1 MDLAFKL
8 TGYDCVVL
16 GIFAVLVGRGI
27 WLGFLRQVTGLV
39 ALYLGY
45 LVAGQYHDR
54 FFPFLKSISANPKI
68 VFLAS
73 YALLFC
79 ATYVGAM
86 LLGKLLSSAVKVT
99 LAGWFDRLV
108 GAGLGFLKAMILV
121 VLIHMILGTAIPPE
135 NTMLQSCQ
143 TCPSLDGAVRLCVD
157 LIRNEE
163 VRKALLQHQPA
174 VSMNTIKKYFVPEK
188 TMVEPQK

>member
-8 TGYDCVVL
+8 TTYDYVVF
-16 GIFAVLVGRGI
+16 GIFAVLIGRGI
-27 WLGFLRQVTGLV
+27 WLGFLRQITGLV

-45 LVAGQYHDR
+45 VVAGQYNDR
-54 FFPFLKSISANPKI
+54 FFPFLKSISENPKV

-79 ATYVGAM
+79 LTYVGAM
-86 LLGKLLSSAVKVT
+86 LIGKLLSSAVKVT

-108 GAGLGFLKAMILV
+108 GAGLGFLKAIILV
-121 VLIHMILGTAIPPE
+121 VLMHMILGSVLRPE

-143 TCPSLDGAVRLCVD
+143 SCSTLDGAVRLCLD

-163 VRKALLQHQPA
+163 VRKSLMQHQPA
-174 VSMNTIKKYFVPEK
+174 ASLDTIKKYFSDK
-188 TMVEPQK
+188 KGLAEPRK